1 MTPCADARSD
11 TRSCMHARY
20 VTDYPIDGYLHS
32 RRSPGV
38 ALRRDKGFNLR
49 PLVEAVGWVLAGATV
64 GSVAV
69 MLGAWGI
76 AKLTDPPH
84 HSAPPSVTAMTY
96 QPPAIASP

>member
-1 MTPCADARSD
+1 MTACGDARNHTYPS
-11 TRSCMHARY
+11 MHARY

-38 ALRRDKGFNLR
+38 ALRRDKCLNLR
-49 PLVEAVGWVLAGATV
+49 PLLESVGWVLAGAIV

-84 HSAPPSVTAMTY
+84 AAPPSVTAMTY
-96 QPPAIASP
+96 QSAAVASP